1 MQAGK
6 VIIRQATN
14 KSYSTKIFNRYVY
27 IYIRVKVQITHLIQ
41 YGCSK
46 NFHRDYN
53 YTSKQSI
60 THQKQLHCQL
70 VQRGLEI
77 QMVQSATLRERE
89 SDQDQGRLT
98 MARWVTPWTKDWVG
112 LCISILT
119 SARKSRMVHTWHI
132 VSSWSLVDNYG
143 ARTEVISAFSSSFYS

>member
-27 IYIRVKVQITHLIQ
+27 IYIRVKVQITNLIQ

-53 YTSKQSI
+53 YTSEQGI
-60 THQKQLHCQL
+60 THQKQLHCQP

-89 SDQDQGRLT
+89 SDQDQVRLT
-98 MARWVTPWTKDWVG
+98 MAR
-112 LCISILT
+112 
-119 SARKSRMVHTWHI
+119 
-132 VSSWSLVDNYG
+132 
-143 ARTEVISAFSSSFYS
+143 